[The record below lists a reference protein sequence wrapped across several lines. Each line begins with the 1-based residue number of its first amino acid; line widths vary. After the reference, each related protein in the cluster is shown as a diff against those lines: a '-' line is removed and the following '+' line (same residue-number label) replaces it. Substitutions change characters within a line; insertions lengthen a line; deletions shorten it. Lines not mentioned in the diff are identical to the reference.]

1 MGTNWTR
8 VVWGVTS
15 VEFGEYLGGGQ
26 FGQVY
31 AARYQGADAA
41 AKTTRCPIGF
51 PPSEI
56 ELMRRAQGSKR
67 IVGLLGIETG
77 TLWGTCIVM
86 PLHPKGSLQQRVEAC
101 RPSRD
106 EYLHYLQ
113 GICEGLIWL
122 HSQSIVFNDLKP
134 DNLLL
139 DKENQV
145 VLTDF
150 GDARDA
156 RYCHTRQHPS
166 EVGWGAPLY
175 HAVPDCIAMQISVKS
190 DI

>member
-86 PLHPKGSLQQRVEAC
+86 ALHPKGSLQQRVEAC

-113 GICEGLIWL
+113 GICEGLVIQLLLQPLYSHSTATAAAPIWL
-122 HSQSIVFNDLKP
+122 ICFPSAGQPDRAVHQLGVPLTGACCADMASQ
-134 DNLLL
+134 
-139 DKENQV
+139 
-145 VLTDF
+145 
-150 GDARDA
+150 
-156 RYCHTRQHPS
+156 
-166 EVGWGAPLY
+166 
-175 HAVPDCIAMQISVKS
+175 
-190 DI
+190 